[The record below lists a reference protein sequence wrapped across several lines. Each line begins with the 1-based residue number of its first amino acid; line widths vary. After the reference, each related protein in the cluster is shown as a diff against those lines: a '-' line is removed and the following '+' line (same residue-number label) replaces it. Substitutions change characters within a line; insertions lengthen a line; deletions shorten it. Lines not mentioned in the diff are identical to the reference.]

1 MKKSAK
7 VAAILLLG
15 AVVVIGGIWTS
26 NTYASVNEEKEVK
39 EMVQIYLKALENGDT
54 PTMVEYTIDER
65 FDNDKD
71 KQKVYESFGT
81 QKMDIDMDSVSV
93 EKIEDEKMSVTF
105 HYSNEHVSEDIT
117 LPVVKENDQWK
128 VVIENTR

>member
-1 MKKSAK
+1 MKKSTK
-7 VAAILLLG
+7 VAAFLLLG
-15 AVVVIGGIWTS
+15 AAVVTGGIWTS

-39 EMVQIYLKALENGDT
+39 ETVQIYLEALENGDAS
-54 PTMVEYTIDER
+54 TMAKYTIDER
-65 FDNDKD
+65 FDNDEK
-71 KQKVYESFGT
+71 KLKVYESAAT
-81 QKMDIDMDSVSV
+81 EKMDIDMDSVSV

-105 HYSNEHVSEDIT
+105 HYTNRHASEDIT